1 MHFVVVVVLF
11 SFLLLQLVS
20 VTVGSRSTTKKEPAL
35 VAYWLVLRTG
45 GRTVVVLKFRQSCW
59 NVQPSSAPSY
69 LPERYGAQWEG
80 WECYGPRARSAMGPV
95 GKLGRPRPGSA
106 MGPVGRLGPP
116 RSGSTMGPVGRLGP
130 PRAGSVIGPVGKLGH
145 SELGVLWAHRILVAV
160 CRRVGSIL
168 PFETVIMIHAAV

>member
-11 SFLLLQLVS
+11 LFLLLQLVS

-45 GRTVVVLKFRQSCW
+45 GRTVVVLKSRQSCW

-80 WECYGPRARSAMGPV
+80 WECYGPSGKAGSAMAPV
-95 GKLGRPRPGSA
+95 GRLGVLWALREAGNA
-106 MGPVGRLGPP
+106 MGPVGRLGVLWAQREGWKCYGSSGKA
-116 RSGSTMGPVGRLGP
+116 RSVMGATGRLGTYN
-130 PRAGSVIGPVGKLGH
+130 SV
-145 SELGVLWAHRILVAV
+145 
-160 CRRVGSIL
+160 
-168 PFETVIMIHAAV
+168 